1 MTKKIVIIGGVAC
14 GPKAAA
20 RARRLDPTAQITI
33 IEKGE
38 LLSYA
43 GCGIPYFLSGDVKDV
58 KELMET
64 PIGVVRDTVFFKN
77 VQDINVLNRTLAES
91 IDRKKK
97 IVRVVNTSDGSH
109 SEIPYD
115 KLVLATGGA
124 PFIPDIPGRDSVN
137 NVFTLCSQA
146 CVEDAVKIS
155 QAISGGKL
163 NNAVVIGGGLIGL
176 EVTESLVRKGL
187 SVTIVE
193 MMDRILPGLFD
204 AEMSTYLTK
213 HLKEKGVAVMTDTR
227 VVRITGD
234 GQGNVVSIVTDKG
247 EIPADFVLVAV
258 GVKPNARLAKDSG
271 LEIGQLG
278 GILID
283 EQMKTSD
290 PDVYAGG
297 DCVEQIGLVH
307 GKRVNIPMG
316 STANKHGRV
325 IGTNVVGGSETFRGV
340 CGTAIVKVFDYTA
353 AATGLSETAARKAG
367 FDVETILSPS
377 PDKAHFYPGAKTIA
391 IKLVADTRDRKLLGA
406 QIIGPGD
413 ADKRI
418 DVAAVALSFGA
429 TVDQVAGFDLG
440 YAPPYSSAMDNII
453 TAANIMR
460 NKLDGIA
467 RSVTPAR
474 VMEGI
479 KRGDDFVLL
488 DVRTP
493 LELTTDGRL
502 PSDKVVNIPLGKL
515 RDQADT
521 LPRNKEIIAY
531 CKISLRG
538 YEAAKILEGLGFSD
552 VKFMDGGIVTW
563 PYDVVR

>member
-1 MTKKIVIIGGVAC
+1 MPKKIVIVGGVAC
-14 GPKAAA
+14 GPKTAA
-20 RARRLDPTAQITI
+20 RARRLDPEAQITI

-58 KELMET
+58 KGLMET

-77 VQDINVLNRTLAES
+77 VKDITVLNRTLAES
-91 IDRKKK
+91 IDRTKKT
-97 IVRVVNTSDGSH
+97 VHVVNTADGTH

-124 PFIPDIPGRDSVN
+124 PFMPDIPGRDSVN

-146 CVEDAVKIS
+146 CVEDAVKID
-155 QAISGGKL
+155 QATSGGKL
-163 NNAVVIGGGLIGL
+163 KKAVVIGGGLIGL

-187 SVTIVE
+187 SVTIIE

-204 AEMSTYLTK
+204 AEMSAYLTK
-213 HLKEKGVAVMTDTR
+213 HLVEKGVAVMTDTK
-227 VVRITGD
+227 VARITGD
-234 GQGNVVSIVTDKG
+234 GQGNAASVVTDKG

-258 GVKPNARLAKDSG
+258 GVKPNAKLAKDSG
-271 LEIGQLG
+271 LKIGELG

-283 EQMKTSD
+283 EEMKTSD
-290 PDVYAGG
+290 PDIYAGG

-307 GKRVNIPMG
+307 GKRVNVPMG

-325 IGTNVVGGSETFRGV
+325 IGTNVAGGSELFRGV
-340 CGTAIVKVFDYTA
+340 CPTAIVKVFDYTA
-353 AATGLSETAARKAG
+353 AATGLSEAAAKKAG
-367 FDVETILSPS
+367 FDVQTVLSPA
-377 PDKAHFYPGAKTIA
+377 PDKAHFYPGAKTIV
-391 IKLVADTRDRKLLGA
+391 IKLVADTKSRRLLGA

-418 DVAAVALSFGA
+418 DVAATALNFGA
-429 TVDQVAGFDLG
+429 TVDQVANLDLG

-467 RSVTPAR
+467 KSITPAQA
-474 VMEGI
+474 MERI
-479 KRGDDFVLL
+479 KRGDDCVFL
-488 DVRTP
+488 DVRMP
-493 LELTTDGRL
+493 LELSADGRL
-502 PSDKVVNIPLGKL
+502 PSDKVVHIPLGKL
-515 RDQADT
+515 RTEAHT
-521 LPRNKEIIAY
+521 LPKNKEIIAY

-538 YEAAKILEGLGFSD
+538 YEAAKILEGLGFND
-552 VKFMDGGIVTW
+552 VKFMDGGIVMW

>member
-1 MTKKIVIIGGVAC
+1 MPKRIVIVGGVAC

-20 RARRLDPTAQITI
+20 RARRIDPDALITI

-38 LLSYA
+38 ILSYA

-58 KELMET
+58 KGLMET
-64 PIGVVRDTVFFKN
+64 PIGIVRDTVFFKN
-77 VQDINVLNRTLAES
+77 VKDITVLNRTLAES

-97 IVRVVNTSDGSH
+97 TVHTVSIADGSH

-124 PFIPDIPGRDSVN
+124 PFIPNIPGRDSVN

-146 CVEDAVKIS
+146 CVEDAVKID
-155 QAISGGKL
+155 QAISEGKL
-163 NNAVVIGGGLIGL
+163 KNAVVIGGGLIGL
-176 EVTESLVRKGL
+176 EVTESLVRRGL
-187 SVTIVE
+187 SVTIIE

-204 AEMSTYLTK
+204 AEMSAYLTR
-213 HLKEKGVAVMTDTR
+213 HLTEKGVTVMAGAK
-227 VVRITGD
+227 VAQITGD
-234 GQGNVVSIVTDKG
+234 DQGNVMAVVTDKG
-247 EIPADFVLVAV
+247 PIAADFVLVAV
-258 GVKPNARLAKDSG
+258 GVKPNTKLAGDSG
-271 LEIGQLG
+271 LKIGQLG

-283 EQMKTSD
+283 EEMKTSD
-290 PDVYAGG
+290 PDIYAGG
-297 DCVEQIGLVH
+297 DCVEQVGLVH
-307 GKRVNIPMG
+307 GMRVNIPMG

-325 IGTNVVGGSETFRGV
+325 IGTNVAGGTEIFKGV

-353 AATGLSETAARKAG
+353 AATGLSEIAAKKAG
-367 FDVETILSPS
+367 FDVQTILSPA
-377 PDKAHFYPGAKTIA
+377 PDKAHFYPGAKTIV
-391 IKLVADTRDRKLLGA
+391 IKLVADTKSRKLLGA

-418 DVAAVALSFGA
+418 DVAAVALGFGA

-460 NKLDGIA
+460 NKLDGVA
-467 RSVTPAR
+467 RSVTPAQ
-474 VMEGI
+474 VMEKI
-479 KRGDDFVLL
+479 KRDEDCVLL

-493 LELTTDGRL
+493 GELTVDGRL

-515 RDQADT
+515 RNQADT
-521 LPRNKEIIAY
+521 LPRDKEIITY

-538 YEAAKILEGLGFSD
+538 YEAAKILEGLGFND
-552 VKFMDGGIVTW
+552 VKFMDGGMVTW
-563 PYDVVR
+563 PYDVAR